1 MQEGF
6 GGEDLHRE
14 LVQRTVQQVLE
25 AEMSSFLGAETCQ
38 RGDGFSRSGLAH
50 QRQRL
55 AWVNGKTQ
63 VIDGRV
69 PPRIGGKCD
78 REMLHAEKRLHALI
92 LEHWM
97 EASLAVA

>member
-1 MQEGF
+1 MLL
-6 GGEDLHRE
+6 D

-25 AEMSSFLGAETCQ
+25 AEMSSFLGAETCP

-69 PPRIGGKCD
+69 LPRIGGKRD
-78 REMLHAEKRLHALI
+78 RETVHAEKKLHGLI
-92 LEHWM
+92 LVHGM
-97 EASLAVA
+97 AQA